1 MKMKRLLA
9 LALAGVMTFS
19 MAACGGGSEDKKAE
33 GEQKTV
39 NGDVLDAEQHFNTYL
54 FSEPSTLDSVK
65 GNDNYGN
72 GILLNIMEPLTR
84 MDEEDGKNVRV
95 GAGAESWESNE
106 DGSVWTFKLRENQW
120 SDGKPVTAEDYV
132 Y

>member
-72 GILLNIMEPLTR
+72 GILLNIMEPL
-84 MDEEDGKNVRV
+84 NY
-95 GAGAESWESNE
+95 GAIDTYGRRRWEKCQSWSRSRIL
-106 DGSVWTFKLRENQW
+106 GV
-120 SDGKPVTAEDYV
+120 
-132 Y
+132 